1 MKRLTIG
8 LFAAASLASLLSVH
22 AKTVTWIG
30 GATTSGNWNKPANW
44 DAGDVPTTGD
54 VAVFNDAVTLTDKI
68 DLGAG
73 LTISNTATVR
83 IGTAMKGAGDLVKSG
98 TGTVNFAA
106 LTYGEFK
113 GGVQVKEGQFTVL
126 MSGKTGWGQALSGKD
141 SQTMLGAGTVTVSDS
156 GVLRVYGNSATFNN
170 SVVIANH
177 VAGKALSV
185 GGTNSVEWT
194 GGVVSDGDFAWEVE
208 YYTGTI
214 TLGKISAP
222 GKTVSLTSARSEWNT
237 VFLNDEVDANLIVD
251 TAQLCVQLKGVS
263 RNPCNTLTFRSK
275 RLLEM
280 AGDAVWGGRLVIENT
295 GAKVD
300 LLGSGNLQPTSF
312 VSIDDGGAGDKV
324 RLNIDKYDY
333 TIRGFAYNGAITA
346 SGDVST
352 ANVGSA
358 ISGLKKM
365 TVDSSIKMWTGR
377 ATGQWGAAAN
387 WETKEAPASGDTAI
401 IPNDVAFAAET
412 VDIGEGGLTAD
423 CYGAV
428 AGPLILS
435 GSGKFVKRGAKAWTT
450 GGKYLLTGGV
460 RIEAGQLVEKMTGEG
475 LNYMTDGLGTGTIEI
490 TGSGCWYPQ
499 AYCATNTQ
507 PVVIYGHDATHPIR
521 TSGSFVNL
529 GTVTADADFT
539 IYSQWEWPCFKGAIH
554 APGKTVTYLTSDWNK
569 PEWTP
574 FDAEFAD
581 VNANL
586 VVNSPTKKVVRLS
599 GMADRRDCGLT
610 VNAGKVACP
619 SSQGW
624 GALTFAKNT
633 SVEIPKG
640 IVLRGESL
648 ALGGTSLVRGRYT
661 STKLARMGMDGYVDG
676 EGKIQVGNL
685 YGGVM
690 SIR

>member
-1 MKRLTIG
+1 MKRLTIA
-8 LFAAASLASLLSVH
+8 LLAAASLASLLSVH

-30 GATTSGNWNKPANW
+30 GATKSGNWNKSANW
-44 DAGDVPTTGD
+44 DAGAVPTTGD
-54 VAVFNDAVTLTDKI
+54 VAVFNDAVTLTDKV

-73 LTISNTATVR
+73 LTISNTATVK
-83 IGTAMKGAGDLVKSG
+83 IGTAMKGTGDLVKMGAG
-98 TGTVNFAA
+98 TINFAA

-126 MSGKTGWGQALSGKD
+126 MSGKTGWEQPLDGKD
-141 SQTMLGAGTVTVSDS
+141 SLTMLGAGTVTVSGT
-156 GVLRVYGNSATFNN
+156 GVLRLYGTPGTFNN
-170 SVVIANH
+170 PVVIANH
-177 VAGKALSV
+177 ATGKALSI
-185 GGTNSVEWT
+185 GGKSSPKWT
-194 GGVVSDGDFAWEVE
+194 GSVTSDSDFSWDIE
-208 YYTGTI
+208 YYEGTI
-214 TLGKISAP
+214 TLGKISAL
-222 GKTVSLTSARSEWNT
+222 GKTVSLTTSSSEWKT

-346 SGDVST
+346 NGDVST

-358 ISGLKKM
+358 ISGSKKM
-365 TVDSSIKMWTGR
+365 TVDSSIKMWTGG

-460 RIEAGQLVEKMTGEG
+460 RIEEGRLVEKMRGEG
-475 LNYMTDGLGTGTIEI
+475 GFNCMTDGLGAGTIEI

-499 AYCATNTQ
+499 AYFSTNTQ
-507 PVVIYGHDATHPIR
+507 PVVIFEHDETYPIR
-521 TSGSFVNL
+521 TEGSFVNL
-529 GTVTADADFT
+529 GTVTSDADFT
-539 IYSQWEWPCFKGAIH
+539 IYSQHQSPCFLGEIV
-554 APGKTVTYLTSDWNK
+554 APGKTVTYLTMDWNTD
-569 PEWTP
+569 EAP
-574 FDAEFAD
+574 FAAEFVD

-586 VVNSPTKKVVRLS
+586 VVDASNKKIVRLS
-599 GMADRRDCGLT
+599 GATDRRDCGLT
-610 VNAGKVACP
+610 VNVGKVACP

>member
-30 GATTSGNWNKPANW
+30 SGPSNRWNTASNW
-44 DAGDVPTTGD
+44 DLGVVPAAGDM
-54 VAVFNDAVTLTDKI
+54 AIFNDAVTLTDKV

-83 IGTAMKGAGDLVKSG
+83 IGTAMKGSGDLVKMGAG
-98 TGTVNFAA
+98 TINFAA

-126 MSGKTGWGQALSGKD
+126 MSGKTCWGEALSGKD
-141 SQTMLGAGTVTVSDS
+141 SQTMLGAGTVTVSGT
-156 GVLRVYGNSATFNN
+156 GVLRLYGTPGTFNN
-170 SVVIANH
+170 PVVIANH
-177 VAGKALSV
+177 ATGKALSI
-185 GGTNSVEWT
+185 GGKSSPKWT
-194 GGVVSDGDFAWEVE
+194 GSVTSDSDFSWDIEWYE
-208 YYTGTI
+208 GTI

-263 RNPCNTLTFRSK
+263 RNPCNTLTLRSK

-346 SGDVST
+346 SDDVST

-358 ISGLKKM
+358 ISGSKKM
-365 TVDSSIKMWTGR
+365 TVDSSVKMWKG
-377 ATGQWGAAAN
+377 GESGAWSVAEN
-387 WETKEAPASGDTAI
+387 WETQEAPASGDTAI
-401 IPNDVAFAAET
+401 IPNAVTFAAET
-412 VDIGEGGLTAD
+412 VDIGENGLTVD

-428 AGPLILS
+428 SGPLILS
-435 GSGKFVKRGAKAWTT
+435 GSGKFVKRGVKAWTT

-460 RIEAGQLVEKMTGEG
+460 RIETGQLIEKMTGEG
-475 LNYMTDGLGTGTIEI
+475 LNYMTDGLGAGTIEI
-490 TGSGCWYPQ
+490 TGSGCWFPQ
-499 AYCATNTQ
+499 AYCSTNTQ

-661 STKLARMGMDGYVDG
+661 SMKLARMGMDGYVDG

>member
-8 LFAAASLASLLSVH
+8 LFAAASLASLSVH

-30 GATTSGNWNKPANW
+30 SGPSNRWNTASNW
-44 DAGDVPTTGD
+44 DLGVVPAAGDV
-54 VAVFNDAVTLTDKI
+54 AIFNDAVTLTDKV

-83 IGTAMKGAGDLVKSG
+83 IGTAMKGTGDLVKLGNG
-98 TGTVNFAA
+98 TINFAA

-113 GGVQVKEGQFTVL
+113 GGVQVKEGQFTML
-126 MSGKTGWGQALSGKD
+126 MSGKTGWGQALGGKD
-141 SQTMLGAGTVTVSDS
+141 SQTMLGAGTVTVSGT
-156 GVLRVYGNSATFNN
+156 GVLRLYGTPGTFNN
-170 SVVIANH
+170 PVVIANH
-177 VAGKALSV
+177 VTGKALSI
-185 GGTNSVEWT
+185 GGESSPKWT
-194 GGVVSDGDFAWEVE
+194 GSVTSDSDFSWDIEWYE
-208 YYTGTI
+208 GTI

-222 GKTVSLTSARSEWNT
+222 GKTVSLTTSSSEWKT
-237 VFLNDEVDANLIVD
+237 VFLNEEVDANLIVD

-263 RNPCNTLTFRSK
+263 RNPCNTLTLRSK

-280 AGDAVWGGRLVIENT
+280 ASDAVWGGRLVIENT
-295 GAKVD
+295 GAMVD

-324 RLNIDKYDY
+324 RLNIAKYDY

-352 ANVGSA
+352 ENVGKA

-365 TVDSSIKMWTGR
+365 TVDPSIKMWKG
-377 ATGQWGAAAN
+377 GGSGAWSVAEN
-387 WETKEAPASGDTAI
+387 WETKEAPASGDTVI
-401 IPNDVAFAAET
+401 IPNTVTFAAET
-412 VDIGEGGLTAD
+412 VDIGESGLTVD

-435 GSGKFVKRGAKAWTT
+435 GSGKFVKKGSANWTT

-460 RIEAGQLVEKMTGEG
+460 RIEEGQLVEKMTGEG

-490 TGSGCWYPQ
+490 TGSGCWFPQ

-507 PVVIYGHDATHPIR
+507 PVVIFEHDTTYPIR

-529 GTVTADADFT
+529 GTVTTDADFT

-554 APGKTVTYLTSDWNK
+554 ASGKTVTYLTSDWNK

-599 GMADRRDCGLT
+599 GVADRRDCGLT
-610 VNAGKVACP
+610 VSAGKVACP

-624 GALTFAKNT
+624 GTLAFAKNT

-640 IVLRGESL
+640 SVLRGESL
-648 ALGGTSLVRGRYT
+648 VLGGTSLVRGRYT
-661 STKLARMGMDGYVDG
+661 STKLTRMGMDGYLDG
-676 EGKIQVGNL
+676 DGKIQVGDL
-685 YGGVM
+685 YGGVL

>member
-8 LFAAASLASLLSVH
+8 LFAAAFLASLSVH

-30 GATTSGNWNKPANW
+30 SGPSNRWNTASNW
-44 DAGDVPTTGD
+44 DLGVVPAAGDV
-54 VAVFNDAVTLTDKI
+54 AIFNDAVTLTDKV

-73 LTISNTATVR
+73 LTISNTATVK
-83 IGTAMKGAGDLVKSG
+83 IGTAMKGTGDLVKLGNG
-98 TGTVNFAA
+98 TINFAA

-113 GGVQVKEGQFTVL
+113 GGVQVKEGLFTVL
-126 MSGKTGWGQALSGKD
+126 MSGKTGWGQALDGKD
-141 SQTMLGAGTVTVSDS
+141 SQTMLGAGTVTVSGT
-156 GVLRVYGNSATFNN
+156 GVLRLYGTPGTFNN
-170 SVVIANH
+170 PVVIANH
-177 VAGKALSV
+177 ATGKALSI
-185 GGTNSVEWT
+185 GGKSSPKWT
-194 GGVVSDGDFAWEVE
+194 GSVTSDSDFSWDIEWYE
-208 YYTGTI
+208 EGTI

-222 GKTVSLTSARSEWNT
+222 GKTVSLTTSSSEWKT

-251 TAQLCVQLKGVS
+251 TAQLCVQLKGIS
-263 RNPCNTLTFRSK
+263 RNPCNTLTLRSK
-275 RLLEM
+275 RLLET
-280 AGDAVWGGRLVIENT
+280 ASDAVWGGRLVIENT

-324 RLNIDKYDY
+324 RLNIDKFDY

-352 ANVGSA
+352 ENVGTA
-358 ISGLKKM
+358 ISGSKKM
-365 TVDSSIKMWTGR
+365 AVESSIKMWKGG
-377 ATGQWGAAAN
+377 ATGTWSESTS
-387 WETKEAPASGDTAI
+387 WETKEAPVSGDTAI
-401 IPNDVAFAAET
+401 IPNAVTFAAET
-412 VDIGEGGLTAD
+412 VDIGESGLTVD

-428 AGPLILS
+428 SGPLILS
-435 GSGKFVKRGAKAWTT
+435 GSGKFVKKGSANWTT

-460 RIEAGQLVEKMTGEG
+460 RIEEGQLVEKMTGEG

-490 TGSGCWYPQ
+490 TGSGCWFPQ

-507 PVVIYGHDATHPIR
+507 PVVIFEHDTTYPIR

-529 GTVTADADFT
+529 GTVTSDADFT
-539 IYSQWEWPCFKGAIH
+539 IYSQWEWPCFKGAIR
-554 APGKTVTYLTSDWNK
+554 ASGKTVTYLTSDWNK

-610 VNAGKVACP
+610 VSVGKVACP

-640 IVLRGESL
+640 SVLRGESL
-648 ALGGTSLVRGRYT
+648 VLGGTSLVRGRYT
-661 STKLARMGMDGYVDG
+661 STKLTRMGMDGYLDG
-676 EGKIQVGNL
+676 DGKIQIGDL
-685 YGGVM
+685 YGGVL

>member
-8 LFAAASLASLLSVH
+8 LFAAASLASLSVH

-30 GATTSGNWNKPANW
+30 SGPSNKWNTASNW
-44 DAGDVPTTGD
+44 DLGVVPAAGD
-54 VAVFNDAVTLTDKI
+54 VAVFNDAVTLTDKV

-73 LTISNTATVR
+73 LTISNTATVK
-83 IGTAMKGAGDLVKSG
+83 IGTAMKGSGDLVKLGNG
-98 TGTVNFAA
+98 TINFAA
-106 LTYGEFK
+106 LTYCEFK
-113 GGVQVKEGQFTVL
+113 GGVQVKEGLFTML
-126 MSGKTGWGQALSGKD
+126 MSGKTGWGEALSGKD
-141 SQTMLGAGTVTVSDS
+141 SQTMLGAGTVTVSGT
-156 GVLRVYGNSATFNN
+156 GVLRLYGTPGIFNN
-170 SVVIANH
+170 PVVIANH
-177 VAGKALSV
+177 ATGKALSI
-185 GGTNSVEWT
+185 GGTSSPKWT
-194 GGVVSDGDFAWEVE
+194 GSVTSDSDFSWDIE
-208 YYTGTI
+208 YYEGTI

-365 TVDSSIKMWTGR
+365 TVDSSIKMWTGG
-377 ATGQWGAAAN
+377 ATGQWSAAAN

-401 IPNDVAFAAET
+401 IPNAVTLAAET
-412 VDIGEGGLTAD
+412 VDIGENGLTVD

-428 AGPLILS
+428 SGPLILS
-435 GSGKFVKRGAKAWTT
+435 GSGKFVKRGVKAWTT

-460 RIEAGQLVEKMTGEG
+460 RIEEGRLLEKMRGEG
-475 LNYMTDGLGTGTIEI
+475 GFNCMTDGLGAGTIEI

-499 AYCATNTQ
+499 AYFSTNTQ
-507 PVVIYGHDATHPIR
+507 PVVIFEHDETYPIR
-521 TSGSFVNL
+521 TEGSFVNL
-529 GTVTADADFT
+529 GTVTSDADFT
-539 IYSQWEWPCFKGAIH
+539 IYSQHQSPCFLGEIV
-554 APGKTVTYLTSDWNK
+554 APGKTVTYLTMNWN
-569 PEWTP
+569 TNAAP
-574 FDAEFAD
+574 FAAEFVD

-586 VVNSPTKKVVRLS
+586 VVDASNKKIVRLS
-599 GMADRRDCGLT
+599 GATDRRDCGLT

-624 GALTFAKNT
+624 GALTFAENT
-633 SVEIPKG
+633 SVEIPNG

>member
-8 LFAAASLASLLSVH
+8 LFAVVSLASLSVH

-30 GATTSGNWNKPANW
+30 SGPSNKWNTASNW
-44 DAGDVPTTGD
+44 DLGVVPAAGDV
-54 VAVFNDAVTLTDKI
+54 AIFNDAVTLTDKV

-83 IGTAMKGAGDLVKSG
+83 IGTAMKGTGDLVKLGGG
-98 TGTVNFAA
+98 TINFAA

-113 GGVQVKEGQFTVL
+113 GGVQVKDGLFTML
-126 MSGKTGWGQALSGKD
+126 MSGKTCWGQALGGKN
-141 SQTMLGAGTVTVSDS
+141 SQKMLGAGTITVSGT
-156 GVLRVYGNSATFNN
+156 GVLRVYGNSATFSN

-194 GGVVSDGDFAWEVE
+194 GGIVSDGDFAWEVE

-222 GKTVSLTSARSEWNT
+222 GKTVSLTSTRKEWKT
-237 VFLNDEVDANLIVD
+237 IFLNDEVDANLIVD

-263 RNPCNTLTFRSK
+263 RNPCNTLTLRSK

-280 AGDAVWGGRLVIENT
+280 ASDAVWGGRLVIENT

-346 SGDVST
+346 NGDVST

-365 TVDSSIKMWTGR
+365 TVDSSTKMWTG
-377 ATGQWGAAAN
+377 GESGAWSVAEN

-401 IPNDVAFAAET
+401 IPNAVTFAAET
-412 VDIGEGGLTAD
+412 VDIGENGLTVD

-428 AGPLILS
+428 TGPLILS
-435 GSGKFVKRGAKAWTT
+435 GSGRFIKKGTANWTT

-460 RIEAGQLVEKMTGEG
+460 RIEGGQLIEKMSGEG

-490 TGSGCWYPQ
+490 TGGGCWYPQ
-499 AYCATNTQ
+499 AYCSTNTQ
-507 PVVIYGHDATHPIR
+507 PVVIYGHDATYPIR

-529 GTVTADADFT
+529 GTVTSDADFT
-539 IYSQWEWPCFKGAIH
+539 IYSQWEWPCFKGEIR

-574 FDAEFAD
+574 FEAEFAD

-586 VVNSPTKKVVRLS
+586 VVDAPNKKVIRLS
-599 GMADRRDCGLT
+599 GLSDRRDCGLT
-610 VNAGKVACP
+610 VNAGKVSCP

-624 GALTFAKNT
+624 GALTFANNT
-633 SVEIPKG
+633 VVELAKG

-661 STKLARMGMDGYVDG
+661 STKLARMGMDGYIDG